1 MTTKSPANNEEAG
14 TLTSHLIELRYRLIR
29 ILWAMLIGTGLC
41 YNYSE
46 KIFNWLRS
54 PIEQYL
60 PSGGLVFTA
69 PADKFIAHLKI
80 SFFSGVLLTT
90 PIWIYQLWKFIAPA
104 LYRREKNYAIGFIFS
119 GSFLFIVGVCFAY
132 FVAFPAAFHFLMT
145 FGGSVDKPMITI
157 DQYLSFVV
165 TTALMFGL
173 SFELPVI
180 LIILGMMGI
189 ISQKFLKEKRR
200 YAIVVLALVA
210 AVLTPP
216 DLLSMLLMLVPM
228 LVLYEVSVIGVGI
241 FERKRLMA
249 EN

>member
-1 MTTKSPANNEEAG
+1 MTTKSPADQEVG

-29 ILWAMLIGTGLC
+29 ILWAMMLGTALC

-46 KIFNWLRS
+46 NIFNWLRA

-60 PSGGLVFTA
+60 PAGGLVFTA

-80 SFFSGVLLTT
+80 SFFSGVLITT

-104 LYRREKNYAIGFIFS
+104 LYKREKNYAVGFIFS
-119 GSFLFIVGVCFAY
+119 GSALFVVGVSFAY
-132 FVAFPAAFHFLMT
+132 FIAFPAAFHFLMT
-145 FGGSVDKPMITI
+145 FGGNVDKPMITI

-173 SFELPVI
+173 AFELPVV

-200 YAIVVLALVA
+200 YAIVVLGLIA
-210 AVLTPP
+210 AILTPP
-216 DLLSMLLMLVPM
+216 DLLSMLLMLIPM
-228 LVLYEVSVIGVGI
+228 ILLYEISIIIVGI
-241 FERKRLMA
+241 FERKRLNEA
-249 EN
+249 T